1 MIAAEEFKDLLEE
14 LQRLPI
20 SQNKYRNKS
29 GPGRSQCFGVV
40 NRRSL
45 PPDYSRQGWLR
56 PYLYKL
62 LLDFGAKHITH
73 SFTSITVNDNYI
85 AAPHKDKGNVGIST
99 VVAFGEYQGGELE
112 LLEGDLKGI
121 YDVKYT
127 PLTTDFSKVLHRVKE
142 FQGTR
147 YSLVFFTARKSEGL
161 PPPSVR
167 EVEGKLAFF
176 RGDDMIKG
184 LPHPLKGR
192 KRGLG
197 NIIKEEKEVVLEFS

>member
-1 MIAAEEFKDLLEE
+1 MQAADFKEILEE

-29 GPGRSQCFGVV
+29 GAGRSQCFGVV

-62 LLDFGAKHITH
+62 LLDFGAKHVTH
-73 SFTSITVNDNYI
+73 PFTSITVNDNYI
-85 AAPHKDKGNVGIST
+85 AAPHKDKGNIGIST
-99 VVAFGEYQGGELE
+99 VVAFGDYTGGELE
-112 LLEGDLKGI
+112 LLEGDQKGI
-121 YDVKYT
+121 YCVRHI

-142 FQGTR
+142 FEGSR

-161 PPPSVR
+161 PPASVR

-176 RGDDMIKG
+176 RGEELIKG

-192 KRGLG
+192 KRTLG
-197 NIIKEEKEVVLEFS
+197 NITKEEKEVVLEFN